1 MSKKRL
7 TGFLLPAVLFI
18 VFVAYTFVVKYVGVE
33 AIGPEGSKVG
43 LAGINGAFFEKFGYN
58 ATFHRISELLGYAA
72 IGVAL
77 CFAAIG
83 AMELIKGKSIK
94 KVDIRIILLGIFY
107 VLVVAFYAL
116 FEVLVINYRPV
127 ILDEGL
133 EASYPSSHTMLA
145 VCVLAT
151 AVILIRELLNKSG
164 IRTAI
169 NILLTVLLVAIVVFR
184 LFSGVHWFT
193 DIIGAL
199 LLSASLCSLYH
210 AGIKCAVK
218 Y

>member
-1 MSKKRL
+1 MNKKRL
-7 TGFLLPAVLFI
+7 SGFLLPVVLFI
-18 VFVAYTFVVKYVGVE
+18 VFVAYTVIVKYVGVE

-43 LAGINGAFFEKFGYN
+43 LAGINGAFFERFGYN
-58 ATFHRISELLGYAA
+58 ATFYRVSELLGYAA

-83 AMELIKGKSIK
+83 ALQLIKGKSIK

-107 VLVVAFYAL
+107 ALVVAFYVL
-116 FEVLVINYRPV
+116 FEVLIINYRPV
-127 ILDEGL
+127 ILEEGL

-151 AVILIRELLNKSG
+151 AVILVKELLNKSG
-164 IRTAI
+164 MRTAI
-169 NILLTVLLVAIVVFR
+169 MVLFSILLVAIVAFR

-199 LLSASLCSLYH
+199 LLSASLCTLYY
-210 AGIKCAVK
+210 AGIKNAVK